1 MHKYVHAARLG
12 NWSAIYFR
20 WGLTLPLTP
29 LRRFVYIPHMV
40 KNKPPKVHH
49 LTTRVEPKI
58 RRDVEEVAIK
68 ERRTL
73 SQMVSVLILEAL
85 EARNSKEQAA

>member
-1 MHKYVHAARLG
+1 
-12 NWSAIYFR
+12 
-20 WGLTLPLTP
+20 
-29 LRRFVYIPHMV
+29 MV
-40 KNKPPKVHH
+40 KYKQAKVQH